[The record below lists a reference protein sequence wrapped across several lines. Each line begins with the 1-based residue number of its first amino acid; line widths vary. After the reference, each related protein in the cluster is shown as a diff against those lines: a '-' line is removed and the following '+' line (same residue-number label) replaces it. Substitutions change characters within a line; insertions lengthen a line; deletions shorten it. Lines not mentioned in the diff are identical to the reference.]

1 MHNDTERQIW
11 WWWCSFAGLV
21 WEHESEQS
29 WGGHKRP
36 RTVKETSRF
45 AKEVAHSGGN
55 ISTAWTDWQK
65 TWYNTVSK
73 KMCNELAT
81 VAGSDVDEWKCL
93 ILGQILDTFSVRD
106 IYNAGDTGL
115 FWKALPECSLFP
127 ST

>member
-1 MHNDTERQIW
+1 
-11 WWWCSFAGLV
+11 
-21 WEHESEQS
+21 
-29 WGGHKRP
+29 
-36 RTVKETSRF
+36 
-45 AKEVAHSGGN
+45 
-55 ISTAWTDWQK
+55 
-65 TWYNTVSK
+65 
-73 KMCNELAT
+73 MCNELAT